1 MTRSFSKHVLA
12 AAICCAL
19 FAGPAAADTYTQTRY
34 PVVLVHG
41 ALGFST
47 IGPVNY
53 WFGIASALQSGGATV
68 FQPQLSALN
77 GNEIRGEQLL
87 QQLLQYKAAYGYTK
101 FNLIGHS
108 QGGIAVRYVMA
119 MEPDLIASVTTVGT
133 PHDGSPVADGIVR
146 DTASAGVSGI
156 VFSIL
161 SALGTVVD
169 FLGGTPQ
176 LPQNAAATFND
187 TTTAT
192 AAAFNTQYPLG
203 LPTVS
208 CGQGP
213 AQVNGAPMYSAGGT
227 SVLTNPYD
235 PSDALLALTSTFFN
249 GAANDGLV
257 GRCSSHF
264 GTVLRD
270 DYPWNHLDE
279 VNMVFGLRGLFA
291 PDPVAFYRTQVN
303 RLKVAGL

>member
-12 AAICCAL
+12 AAICCVL
-19 FAGPAAADTYTQTRY
+19 FAGKASADTYTQTKY

-68 FQPQLSALN
+68 LQPQLSALN
-77 GNEIRGEQLL
+77 GNEVRGEQLL
-87 QQLLQYKAAYGYTK
+87 QQLRQYKAAYGYTK

-119 MEPDLIASVTTVGT
+119 MEPDLVASVTTVGT
-133 PHDGSPVADGIVR
+133 PHFGSPVADGIVR
-146 DTASAGVSGI
+146 DTAATGISGL

-161 SALGTVVD
+161 STLGSVVD

-187 TTTAT
+187 TTTSS
-192 AAAFNTQYPLG
+192 AAAFNASYPLG
-203 LPTVS
+203 LPATS

-213 AQVNGAPMYSAGGT
+213 ASVNGAPMYSAGGAA
-227 SVLTNPYD
+227 VLTNPAD
-235 PSDALLALTSTFFN
+235 PSDALLVLTSTYFN
-249 GAANDGLV
+249 GATNDGLV

-270 DYPWNHLDE
+270 DYFWNHLDE
-279 VNMVFGLRGLFA
+279 VNMVFGLRSLFA
-291 PDPVAFYRTQVN
+291 PDPVAFYRSQVN